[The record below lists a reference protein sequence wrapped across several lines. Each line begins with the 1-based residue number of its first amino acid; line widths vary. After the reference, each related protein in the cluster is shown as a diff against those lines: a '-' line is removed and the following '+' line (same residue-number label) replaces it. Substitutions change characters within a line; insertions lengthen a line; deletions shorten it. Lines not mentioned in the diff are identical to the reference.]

1 MSEGTANS
9 LTVRIAI
16 GLYCLVGAGFLGQ
29 GLRYLVSDALMDYHM
44 AVIGIP
50 WDAIGHS
57 YQALLL
63 GLLRGF
69 GAGAFC
75 VGFTV
80 IVLALG
86 PLRSGMA
93 WARWVTPVLAGTYA
107 DLLLAITR
115 SALLP
120 GATPIAV
127 TAALFCLVCVAALFF
142 YAGAFSKT
150 L

>member
-1 MSEGTANS
+1 MPEGTANS

-63 GLLRGF
+63 GLLRGLHNP
-69 GAGAFC
+69 GVAEP
-75 VGFTV
+75 V
-80 IVLALG
+80 
-86 PLRSGMA
+86 
-93 WARWVTPVLAGTYA
+93 VTFILTRCRTIYPVT
-107 DLLLAITR
+107 
-115 SALLP
+115 S
-120 GATPIAV
+120 
-127 TAALFCLVCVAALFF
+127 
-142 YAGAFSKT
+142 
-150 L
+150 